1 MVKKVSAW
9 IYILIVLAFIYLP
22 IAFIMVYS
30 FTTSKVI
37 GSWSGFS
44 FDLYR
49 QVFTGPD
56 SAKILSA
63 LKNTLILGGSASII
77 ATVLGTSGAIGI
89 HNLSK
94 KTQNAFSTIN
104 QVPILNADIV
114 TGISLL
120 LLFVFLRIDRGFIT
134 LLICH
139 VAFCTPYVVL
149 SVLPRLRQ
157 MDNSIYEAALDLGAT
172 PMFAL
177 WKIVIPEILPGMIS
191 GFLLAFTLSIDDFV
205 ITVFNNGSFQT
216 LSTFIYADARKGGL
230 TPSLRALSTL
240 IFVFV
245 LTLLI
250 IVNLRSK
257 RAEKHHANGMK
268 IK

>member
-22 IAFIMVYS
+22 IAFIIVYS

-49 QVFTGPD
+49 QIFVGAE
-56 SAKILSA
+56 SAKILGA
-63 LKNTLILGGSASII
+63 LKNTLVLGISASIL
-77 ATVLGTSGAIGI
+77 ATILGTSGAIGI
-89 HNLSK
+89 HNLTK
-94 KTQNAFSTIN
+94 KAQKAFSTIN

-120 LLFVFLRIDRGFIT
+120 LLFVMFGINRGFVT

-157 MDNSIYEAALDLGAT
+157 MDNSVYEAALDLGAT
-172 PMFAL
+172 PMRAL
-177 WKIVIPEILPGMIS
+177 WKIVIPEIMPGVIS

-245 LTLLI
+245 LALLLI
-250 IVNLRSK
+250 VNIRSR
-257 RAEKHHANGMK
+257 RAEKHAVK
-268 IK
+268 LK

>member
-22 IAFIMVYS
+22 IAFIIVYS

-49 QVFTGPD
+49 QIFVGAE
-56 SAKILSA
+56 SAKILGA
-63 LKNTLILGGSASII
+63 FKNTLVLGISASII
-77 ATVLGTSGAIGI
+77 ATILGTSGAIGI
-89 HNLSK
+89 HNLTK
-94 KTQNAFSTIN
+94 KTQKAFSTIN

-120 LLFVFLRIDRGFIT
+120 LLFVMFGINRGFVT

-157 MDNSIYEAALDLGAT
+157 MDNSVYEAALDLGAT
-172 PMFAL
+172 PMRAL
-177 WKIVIPEILPGMIS
+177 WKIVIPEIMPGVIS

-245 LTLLI
+245 LALLLI
-250 IVNLRSK
+250 VNIRSR
-257 RAEKHHANGMK
+257 RAEKHAVK
-268 IK
+268 LK